1 MEKID
6 NLKVGTK
13 YLFITKD
20 NKEYKGVLI
29 DKDIKYVYLKNV
41 KYGGRFAT
49 AFTLPID
56 LLARVS

>member
-6 NLKVGTK
+6 SLKIGMK

-20 NKEYKGVLI
+20 NKEYKGILM
-29 DKDIKYVYLKNV
+29 DKDSKYVYLNNV

-49 AFTLPID
+49 SFTLPIE
-56 LLARVS
+56 LLARIS